1 MQSSKETTRMML
13 NDLEFDVAPLIMGAI
28 HMGLIAA
35 GGLFERGT
43 LSVTLQHTASNEDVI
58 QAIFDHV
65 LAAVASKDDPEL
77 NVLLDTIETLVLQG
91 CVGRVLQ

>member
-1 MQSSKETTRMML
+1 MML
-13 NDLEFDVAPLIMGAI
+13 NNLKLDVAPLMKGAI
-28 HMGLIAA
+28 HMGLAAA

-43 LSVTLQHTASNEDVI
+43 LMATLQHTACNEDVI

-65 LAAVASKDDPEL
+65 LAALVRTQDPKL

-91 CVGRVLQ
+91 RAGHVPQ